1 MALKAPGKQWMS
13 SIRLP
18 LKLNNPSKTQHALNF
33 AYQQKNFQS
42 VFWVN
47 GETELTF
54 ETTYAKIGKTVDLFS
69 DGITGTK
76 EQACTMV
83 KEWLESSRSG
93 KWILVVDGV
102 GDLSDTFLEHCNT
115 VLPEKRGTVI
125 FTSSNT
131 NVIGN
136 LVPLGFGMEVGPM
149 SESTAEAMF
158 RTLAGNPEVASE
170 KLRPILEVLGFL
182 PLAIAHAA
190 AFIRENHLSIHN
202 YIKNFESSNDDLRQR
217 LLSEPTRLTTQPVL
231 RTWDINFQYIRN
243 KDRRASKLLKLMS
256 QLDLEVSRQLLRSP
270 RLKEFELDDDLA
282 FDKCMGLLISYALVT
297 PIHARESYRLHPLVG
312 LRTRQKI
319 EDKLLFHRIAINII
333 NDAFP
338 DDQYS
343 TDYGGI
349 CAGLLAHAET
359 ILSSTKS
366 SPALEN
372 QHRIL
377 QGKVEMY
384 KQYLN
389 DNYLNRW
396 ADYGFTTKFYD

>member
-1 MALKAPGKQWMS
+1 M
-13 SIRLP
+13 
-18 LKLNNPSKTQHALNF
+18 
-33 AYQQKNFQS
+33 
-42 VFWVN
+42 
-47 GETELTF
+47 
-54 ETTYAKIGKTVDLFS
+54 
-69 DGITGTK
+69 
-76 EQACTMV
+76 
-83 KEWLESSRSG
+83 
-93 KWILVVDGV
+93 
-102 GDLSDTFLEHCNT
+102 
-115 VLPEKRGTVI
+115 
-125 FTSSNT
+125 
-131 NVIGN
+131 
-136 LVPLGFGMEVGPM
+136 PLGFGVEVGPM

-170 KLRPILEVLGFL
+170 KLKPILEVLGFL

-217 LLSEPTRLTTQPVL
+217 LLSEPTQLTTQPVL

-312 LRTRQKI
+312 LRTRQKV
-319 EDKLLFHRIAINII
+319 EDKLLFHRIAITII

-338 DDQYS
+338 DNQYS
-343 TDYGGI
+343 TDYGSI
-349 CAGLLAHAET
+349 CAGLLAYAET

-366 SPALEN
+366 SPELET

-377 QGKVEMY
+377 QSKVEMY

-396 ADYGFTTKFYD
+396 LIMVSPLHLPIRNKIPFLRISKNSQRWQVGFEL